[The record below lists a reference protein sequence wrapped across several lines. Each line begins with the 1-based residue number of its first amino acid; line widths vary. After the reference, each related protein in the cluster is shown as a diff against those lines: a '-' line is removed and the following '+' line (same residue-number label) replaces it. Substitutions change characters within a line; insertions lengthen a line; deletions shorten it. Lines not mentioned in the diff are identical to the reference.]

1 MSRTYDDLAGVVDL
15 FGALTHAELESA
27 LDELAYKQG
36 SETDAEALSAAVDA
50 AIDEYYLV
58 EYVADAGDRTV
69 EAGDQTA
76 ETGDQT
82 AETSDPERR
91 SAADGTF
98 VAVGPAAFPSLP
110 QNAEDLPHILDVPRR
125 EVDRRALG
133 EQVRERLAAEADAAI
148 DDGDEARL
156 NRLYDVTY
164 DLDAWAPVETA
175 AVRDRLDAVL
185 QD

>member
-36 SETDAEALSAAVDA
+36 SETDGEALAAAVDA
-50 AIDEYYLV
+50 AIEEYYLV
-58 EYVADAGDRTV
+58 EYVAGADDRTV
-69 EAGDQTA
+69 ETSDGDQR
-76 ETGDQT
+76 
-82 AETSDPERR
+82 SDDE
-91 SAADGTF
+91 TF
-98 VAVGPAAFPSLP
+98 VTVGPAAFPSLP

-133 EQVRERLAAEADAAI
+133 EQVRDRLAAEVDAAI
-148 DDGDEARL
+148 DDGDEERL
-156 NRLYDVTY
+156 AQLYDVTY

-175 AVRDRLDAVL
+175 AIRERFDAVL